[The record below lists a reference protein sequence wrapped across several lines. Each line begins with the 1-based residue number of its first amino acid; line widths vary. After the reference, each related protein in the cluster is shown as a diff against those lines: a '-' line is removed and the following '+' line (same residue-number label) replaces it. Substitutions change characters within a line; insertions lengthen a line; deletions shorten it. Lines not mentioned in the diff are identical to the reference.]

1 MCAAT
6 SSYNNLKN
14 TKFDSIPRLG
24 SRHIS
29 QTRLLTSLGQTLR
42 VSCAGSILLDG
53 QDVSQLDAEWL
64 RSQVAVVSQE
74 PALLAGTVAD
84 AIRYGR
90 TDAPMEQVVAAS
102 RAANA
107 HDFIEA
113 LPHVSD
119 VPVLAASQ
127 SVEDECAAPPM

>member
-1 MCAAT
+1 MNWSHAVPC
-6 SSYNNLKN
+6 
-14 TKFDSIPRLG
+14 G
-24 SRHIS
+24 
-29 QTRLLTSLGQTLR
+29 
-42 VSCAGSILLDG
+42 AGSILLDG

-90 TDAPMEQVVAAS
+90 PGAPMEDVVAAA

-113 LPHVSD
+113 LPQVCTA
-119 VPVLAASQ
+119 L
-127 SVEDECAAPPM
+127 